1 MAILEKYSE
10 LLKIIQY
17 TYPLPV
23 LCFKSKYKMKLS
35 LFLEFQIRSQ
45 ISVYCVF
52 SKLDFYSEN
61 IQIK

>member
-1 MAILEKYSE
+1 
-10 LLKIIQY
+10 
-17 TYPLPV
+17 
-23 LCFKSKYKMKLS
+23 MKLS

-52 SKLDFYSEN
+52 SKIDFYSEN